1 MPWSV
6 RNVLLAISIVI
17 AIVLLIAAIFTKDWI
32 FYLLIACLVF
42 VVSIIGS
49 RNSEKPH
56 NKKSS
61 F

>member
-1 MPWSV
+1 MK

-17 AIVLLIAAIFTKDWI
+17 AIVFLIAAIFTKDWI

-49 RNSEKPH
+49 RKR
-56 NKKSS
+56 KRK
-61 F
+61 